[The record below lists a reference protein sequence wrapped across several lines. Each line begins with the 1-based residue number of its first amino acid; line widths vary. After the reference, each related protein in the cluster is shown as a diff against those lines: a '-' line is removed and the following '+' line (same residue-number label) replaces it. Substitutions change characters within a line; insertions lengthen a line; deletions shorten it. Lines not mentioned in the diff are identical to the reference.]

1 MKTKTAVILCGGLG
15 RRLGSLGKKIP
26 KTLVKIQGKPIIW
39 YIVKFL
45 QLHSFNH
52 FILPL
57 GHKSEKI
64 KEYFKNNKEFK
75 NNKIYINLIDTGKNS
90 SIAQRIFMIKKYIKS
105 KNFALLNGDAIFNFN
120 IRNCFSVHENK
131 KNFITF
137 LGCAAKLNYG
147 IINVFKGK
155 VNSFERDAI
164 FDQISYSKK
173 KNYIGQVY
181 SGISIINRDLL
192 RLKFQN
198 YKNFEKEFYPRVIKK
213 FKTNFNQIQGFW
225 HSIDIPR
232 DVEELYKAN
241 NKKKYYEVVKLKKQL
256 IKKNN

>member
-1 MKTKTAVILCGGLG
+1 MEL
-15 RRLGSLGKKIP
+15 SM
-26 KTLVKIQGKPIIW
+26 
-39 YIVKFL
+39 FL
-45 QLHSFNH
+45 
-52 FILPL
+52 
-57 GHKSEKI
+57 
-64 KEYFKNNKEFK
+64 
-75 NNKIYINLIDTGKNS
+75 
-90 SIAQRIFMIKKYIKS
+90 
-105 KNFALLNGDAIFNFN
+105 
-120 IRNCFSVHENK
+120 
-131 KNFITF
+131 
-137 LGCAAKLNYG
+137 
-147 IINVFKGK
+147 KGK
-155 VNSFERDAI
+155 LIVLKGMRFLI
-164 FDQISYSKK
+164 KFPTPKK

-256 IKKNN
+256 IKNNN